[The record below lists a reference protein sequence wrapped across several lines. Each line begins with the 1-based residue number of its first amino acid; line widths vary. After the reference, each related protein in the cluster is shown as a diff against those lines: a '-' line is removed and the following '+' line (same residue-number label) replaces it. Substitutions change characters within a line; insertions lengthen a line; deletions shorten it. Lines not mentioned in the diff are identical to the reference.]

1 MDILSIEERLRH
13 AILKTPPPRGD
24 SDLNPGMRPLR
35 PDLIDA
41 AVLIPLIQRDEGPTV
56 LLTRRTAHLR
66 DHGGQIA
73 FPGGRRDL
81 TDASLIE
88 TALRET
94 EEEVAIAR
102 HQVQVLGQMVP
113 YVTRTG
119 YTVTP
124 VIGSINPPITPRPE
138 PREVDEIFEV
148 PLHFLLNRANHQRH
162 SQEVA
167 GVKRHFYAIPF
178 GNFYIWGATAGMIVN
193 LTDILETVAE
203 KVMDDTVSNIV

>member
-1 MDILSIEERLRH
+1 MDISNIEEKLRH
-13 AILKTPPPRGD
+13 AAMNAPPERGD
-24 SDLNPGMRPLR
+24 SDLNPGMRPIR
-35 PDLIDA
+35 DDLIDA
-41 AVLIPLIQRDEGPTV
+41 AVLIPLIQREEGPSV
-56 LLTRRTAHLR
+56 LLTRRTMTLR

-73 FPGGRRDL
+73 FPGGRRDV
-81 TDASLIE
+81 TDADLIE

-124 VIGSINPPITPRPE
+124 VIGSIRPPITPRPE

-148 PLHFLLNRANHQRH
+148 PLNFLLNRANHQRH
-162 SQEVA
+162 SRDVG
-167 GVKRHFYAIPF
+167 GVTRRFYAIPF
-178 GNFYIWGATAGMIVN
+178 GSFYIWGATAGMIVN
-193 LTDILETVAE
+193 LTDILEDAAE
-203 KVMDDTVSNIV
+203 ETASTMLQQ